1 MNIQIDVLIWTV
13 INFCLLYAVLRF
25 LLFKPMLANM
35 DKRNTKI
42 AEAKKRRDDAESAR
56 EKAKTEREKARIDA
70 AAQRRAEEQEELRR
84 VAEDCA
90 EQRANAEAERRM
102 FVSQRISELEAEEKE
117 LCALASKQMDALSDR
132 LVNRILNKG

>member
-25 LLFKPMLANM
+25 LLFKPMLETM
-35 DKRNTKI
+35 DKRNAKI
-42 AEAKKRRDDAESAR
+42 SAAKKRRAEA
-56 EKAKTEREKARIDA
+56 TEAYEAEVEAAERARIDA
-70 AAQRRAEEQEELRR
+70 IARRREMESEELRR
-84 VAEDCA
+84 VAEECA

-102 FVSQRISELEAEEKE
+102 FVSQRVSELEAEEE
-117 LCALASKQMDALSDR
+117 TLCALAGDRMEELSSR